1 MITVKSCS
9 NASHDLSTN
18 IQRCKHTTFDKEAG
32 PFAAM
37 MHLYIE
43 NTRMIKTIY
52 SALMVAAFLFSA
64 CTTNDKQANKEARV
78 KDSTQ
83 IKTSEIP
90 PAVSAGGQ
98 EKKATAELCDCVN
111 ASLTGMSPKVRQ
123 ILIDASKSANPV
135 VVLTTELQ
143 KINSEEEQERLA
155 TEFQK
160 FESDP
165 AMQRCSE
172 DVTKKYGIDE
182 NNKES
187 QQKVLKAAA
196 ENKACE
202 VTYALMKI
210 GLQYEKL
217 NSER

>member
-1 MITVKSCS
+1 
-9 NASHDLSTN
+9 
-18 IQRCKHTTFDKEAG
+18 
-32 PFAAM
+32 
-37 MHLYIE
+37 
-43 NTRMIKTIY
+43 
-52 SALMVAAFLFSA
+52 
-64 CTTNDKQANKEARV
+64 
-78 KDSTQ
+78 
-83 IKTSEIP
+83 
-90 PAVSAGGQ
+90 
-98 EKKATAELCDCVN
+98 
-111 ASLTGMSPKVRQ
+111 MSPKVRQ

-155 TEFQK
+155 TEFRK

-165 AMQRCSE
+165 AMQRCSD

-217 NSER
+217 NPKGEAFYLYPSMSYDLIWLTYRPFSVWQPC

>member
-1 MITVKSCS
+1 
-9 NASHDLSTN
+9 
-18 IQRCKHTTFDKEAG
+18 
-32 PFAAM
+32 M

-43 NTRMIKTIY
+43 NTRMINTIY
-52 SALMVAAFLFSA
+52 SILMVAAFLFSA
-64 CTTNDKQANKEARV
+64 CTTNDKQAGKEARV

-165 AMQRCSE
+165 AIQRCSD

>member
-18 IQRCKHTTFDKEAG
+18 IQRCKHTTFYKEAA

-64 CTTNDKQANKEARV
+64 CTTNDKQADKEARA

-90 PAVSAGGQ
+90 PGCLCQ
-98 EKKATAELCDCVN
+98 RTREKSNGRIVQL
-111 ASLTGMSPKVRQ
+111 R
-123 ILIDASKSANPV
+123 
-135 VVLTTELQ
+135 
-143 KINSEEEQERLA
+143 
-155 TEFQK
+155 
-160 FESDP
+160 
-165 AMQRCSE
+165 
-172 DVTKKYGIDE
+172 
-182 NNKES
+182 
-187 QQKVLKAAA
+187 
-196 ENKACE
+196 
-202 VTYALMKI
+202 
-210 GLQYEKL
+210 
-217 NSER
+217 